1 MRSGPS
7 EYFWKL
13 FLNGW
18 KLEFQDTLLYAGV
31 ADWQRNW
38 MSVDQIKDLAATE
51 SVGPESDS
59 RIHPPR
65 CQNLSCL
72 TSRVLW
78 KLKAI
83 DGAME
88 AWSDDMI

>member
-1 MRSGPS
+1 
-7 EYFWKL
+7 
-13 FLNGW
+13 
-18 KLEFQDTLLYAGV
+18 
-31 ADWQRNW
+31 
-38 MSVDQIKDLAATE
+38 MSVDHHQIKDQNRILE
-51 SVGPESDS
+51 SIHHVA
-59 RIHPPR
+59 RI
-65 CQNLSCL
+65 SCL